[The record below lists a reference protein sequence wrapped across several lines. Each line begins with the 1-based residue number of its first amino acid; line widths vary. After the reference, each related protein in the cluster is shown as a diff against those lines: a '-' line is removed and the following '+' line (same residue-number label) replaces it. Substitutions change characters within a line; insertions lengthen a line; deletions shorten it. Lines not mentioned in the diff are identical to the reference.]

1 MGIAGSGEVGS
12 TTRNA
17 AQTWVPWGRGSQTG
31 AMSSPMV
38 DSSVYLER
46 LARVRDAMAA
56 NDVDALLL
64 SVGHDLPYLTGYTA
78 MPLERLTML
87 VVPRDAAAT
96 MLIPALEAPRV
107 RDVPGVFDLL
117 PWGETQDPTAIVARL
132 AGGAQ
137 RIAVGD
143 QMWARFLV
151 ELLPQ
156 LPGAEY
162 TRAVDVVGP
171 LRMSKDQ
178 AEIDALAAAGAAVD
192 RIAGELQRGEI
203 PLVGRTE
210 AEVSAHLG
218 RRIIEEGH
226 DKVNFAIVAAGENA
240 ASPHHHPGSRVIGTN
255 EIVLCDFGGTMAG
268 YCSDTTRCVFTGE
281 PTAEVAEAYEV
292 LFEAQRVGAAAGVV
306 GTPCEDV
313 DRATRKVIDDAG
325 FGQYFIHRT
334 GHGIG
339 LEEHEDPYI
348 VEGNSLP
355 LEAGHAYSVEP
366 GIYVPGKWGMR
377 LEDIVVAT
385 DAGPRR
391 LNNSDHGL
399 VVGRRLMPARGCAGH
414 WGGIVSVTRLRSSLG
429 GGLAAGATVPGPR
442 SPADPAATEGATV
455 LDPFNHVAV
464 DGRRRPGDDTAV
476 AGRCGVAADA
486 RRRNQHRGDG
496 DECAWFRDCM
506 AIGIHPPEGFQ
517 SELRSQQHR
526 CELCGG
532 ATERIGG
539 HRCLRVGAR

>member
-1 MGIAGSGEVGS
+1 MCGELGVQ
-12 TTRNA
+12 TELMA
-17 AQTWVPWGRGSQTG
+17 APDL
-31 AMSSPMV
+31 
-38 DSSVYLER
+38 DSSVYLDR
-46 LARVRDAMAA
+46 LARVRAAMAERHI
-56 NDVDALLL
+56 DALLL

-87 VVPRDAAAT
+87 VVPRTAGAT
-96 MLIPALEAPRV
+96 MVIPALEAPRV
-107 RDVPGVFDLL
+107 RDVAGAFDLL

-132 AGGAQ
+132 AAGAK

-156 LPGAEY
+156 MPGAEY

-171 LRMSKDQ
+171 LRMAKDQ
-178 AEIDALAAAGAAVD
+178 AEIDALAAAAAAVD

-240 ASPHHHPGSRVIGTN
+240 ASPHHHAGSRVIGKN

-281 PTAEVAEAYEV
+281 PTAEIAEAYAV
-292 LFEAQRVGAAAGVV
+292 LHEAQRVGAEAGTV
-306 GTPCEDV
+306 GTPCQDV
-313 DRATRKVIDDAG
+313 DRVTRHVIADAG
-325 FGQYFIHRT
+325 FGDYFIHRT

-348 VEGNSLP
+348 VEGNERP

-385 DAGPRR
+385 DGGPRR
-391 LNNSDHGL
+391 LNNSDH
-399 VVGRRLMPARGCAGH
+399 
-414 WGGIVSVTRLRSSLG
+414 SLIG
-429 GGLAAGATVPGPR
+429 
-442 SPADPAATEGATV
+442 
-455 LDPFNHVAV
+455 V
-464 DGRRRPGDDTAV
+464 DA
-476 AGRCGVAADA
+476 
-486 RRRNQHRGDG
+486 
-496 DECAWFRDCM
+496 
-506 AIGIHPPEGFQ
+506 
-517 SELRSQQHR
+517 
-526 CELCGG
+526 
-532 ATERIGG
+532 
-539 HRCLRVGAR
+539 